1 MLRLVQEAL
10 NLAKTYRYDH
20 LPVDFGSEIYF
31 QTFEVQITHRFRNE
45 FDKCYA
51 HLRSLQANPAVGNGG
66 ILSEQAGKQKI
77 NAYKRINLFLQKFLL
92 HGNADIKY
100 QIASKGFLEQTL
112 DMEFRQVI
120 QDTDPCVLYRG
131 KPDPIFNM
139 TQLYQSHEKQNQI
152 SFLIRLISLFQTN
165 LVNRQ
170 RQSCSMGTNS
180 HWLFLKSYVF

>member
-1 MLRLVQEAL
+1 M
-10 NLAKTYRYDH
+10 
-20 LPVDFGSEIYF
+20 
-31 QTFEVQITHRFRNE
+31 
-45 FDKCYA
+45 
-51 HLRSLQANPAVGNGG
+51 
-66 ILSEQAGKQKI
+66 SEQAGKQKI

-131 KPDPIFNM
+131 KLNPIFHV
-139 TQLYQSHEKQNQI
+139 TQHYHPHEKRNQI

-165 LVNRQ
+165 LVNR
-170 RQSCSMGTNS
+170 
-180 HWLFLKSYVF
+180 

>member
-1 MLRLVQEAL
+1 M
-10 NLAKTYRYDH
+10 
-20 LPVDFGSEIYF
+20 
-31 QTFEVQITHRFRNE
+31 
-45 FDKCYA
+45 
-51 HLRSLQANPAVGNGG
+51 
-66 ILSEQAGKQKI
+66 SEQAGKQKI

-139 TQLYQSHEKQNQI
+139 THEKQNQI
-152 SFLIRLISLFQTN
+152 SFLIRLISLFQTS
-165 LVNRQ
+165 LVNR
-170 RQSCSMGTNS
+170 
-180 HWLFLKSYVF
+180 

>member
-1 MLRLVQEAL
+1 M
-10 NLAKTYRYDH
+10 
-20 LPVDFGSEIYF
+20 
-31 QTFEVQITHRFRNE
+31 
-45 FDKCYA
+45 
-51 HLRSLQANPAVGNGG
+51 
-66 ILSEQAGKQKI
+66 SEQAGKQKI

-131 KPDPIFNM
+131 KPIFHV
-139 TQLYQSHEKQNQI
+139 TQLYHPHEKQNQI

-165 LVNRQ
+165 LVNR
-170 RQSCSMGTNS
+170 
-180 HWLFLKSYVF
+180 

>member
-1 MLRLVQEAL
+1 M
-10 NLAKTYRYDH
+10 
-20 LPVDFGSEIYF
+20 
-31 QTFEVQITHRFRNE
+31 
-45 FDKCYA
+45 
-51 HLRSLQANPAVGNGG
+51 
-66 ILSEQAGKQKI
+66 SEQAGKQKI

-139 TQLYQSHEKQNQI
+139 TQLYHSHEKQNQI
-152 SFLIRLISLFQTN
+152 SFLIRLISLFQTS
-165 LVNRQ
+165 LVNR
-170 RQSCSMGTNS
+170 
-180 HWLFLKSYVF
+180 

>member
-1 MLRLVQEAL
+1 M
-10 NLAKTYRYDH
+10 
-20 LPVDFGSEIYF
+20 
-31 QTFEVQITHRFRNE
+31 
-45 FDKCYA
+45 
-51 HLRSLQANPAVGNGG
+51 
-66 ILSEQAGKQKI
+66 SEQAGKQKI

-131 KPDPIFNM
+131 KPDHIFNM
-139 TQLYQSHEKQNQI
+139 TQLYHSHEKQNQI

-165 LVNRQ
+165 LVNR
-170 RQSCSMGTNS
+170 
-180 HWLFLKSYVF
+180 